1 MRQLHAYAQLL
12 RLPNVFTAL
21 ADICL
26 AALAAGALPE
36 HWPAFVLL
44 CLASA
49 CLYCG
54 GMVWN
59 DYFDAAQD
67 ERERPFRPIPSGRVT
82 PGAAARLGTLLLL
95 AGVGWAAAA
104 DGLGGGFRWRSTL
117 LAGLLVVA
125 ILLYDGLLKRTAAGP
140 VVMGA
145 CRALNV
151 LLGLTVFPAGVGRWG
166 LPLAL
171 VVGIYI
177 AGVTWFARTE
187 ARESKQ
193 GELAGAG
200 AVMLGAVLLAL
211 ALPALYL
218 SAFGPEDPEDLV
230 PRAVRWGQ
238 ILFPYLLLGFIAYVG
253 AAVGRAVARPLP
265 ARVQAA
271 VRRAVLGLV
280 ALDAILATGLAGPLG
295 LAVVLL
301 LVPALYLGRWVYST

>member
-1 MRQLHAYAQLL
+1 MSRLHAYAQLL
-12 RLPNVFTAL
+12 RVPNVFTAL
-21 ADICL
+21 ADVGL
-26 AALAAGALPE
+26 AALATGALPGR
-36 HWPAFVLL
+36 WLPFGLV

-49 CLYCG
+49 CLYCS

-59 DYFDAAQD
+59 DYFDLAQD
-67 ERERPFRPIPSGRVT
+67 ARERPFRPIPSGRVT
-82 PGAAARLGTLLLL
+82 PRAAAGLGAALMA
-95 AGVGWAAAA
+95 AGVLCAALTDALA
-104 DGLGGGFRWRSTL
+104 GGFRLWST
-117 LAGLLVVA
+117 VVA
-125 ILLYDGLLKRTAAGP
+125 ILLVGAIVLYDGVLKRTPLGPAA
-140 VVMGA
+140 MGA

-151 LLGLTVFPAGVGRWG
+151 LLPLTVYPAGMGSWG

-187 ARESKQ
+187 ARESSQ
-193 GELAGAG
+193 GELFGA
-200 AVMLGAVLLAL
+200 ATVMLAGVLLAL

-218 SAFGPEDPEDLV
+218 SAFGPEDLV
-230 PRAVRWGQ
+230 PAAVRWGQ
-238 ILFPYLLLGFIAYVG
+238 ALFPYLLLAFIAYVG
-253 AAVGRAVARPLP
+253 AAVARAVARPLP

-295 LAVVLL
+295 LALVLL